1 MSMSD
6 PDRVYDVSTDIGKY
20 LTVEISTSESDL
32 VHDPQQ
38 LVSKILD
45 LNNWKL
51 DKEFFNRY
59 PQWKCNTT

>member
-6 PDRVYDVSTDIGKY
+6 PERVYDVSADVGKY

-59 PQWKCNTT
+59 PQWKSNTT